1 MSYCYDTNEIIAEP
15 LKDIT
20 GKEILRDY
28 NKVHDVLDNSGSKP
42 ETNWMENEASE
53 ALKKI
58 DRQQSVAFQLV
69 PPTHSQ
75 EKCSGASHTHL
86 EE

>member
-1 MSYCYDTNEIIAEP
+1 MRSIKGTKNVNVLYFYDSNEIITEP

-53 ALKKI
+53 ALKKLI
-58 DRQQSVAFQLV
+58 GNNQ
-69 PPTHSQ
+69 
-75 EKCSGASHTHL
+75 
-86 EE
+86 